1 MASDACRVLVVLGVS
16 GAGKTTVGREL
27 ARQLGYEFLEGD
39 DFHSQANKDK
49 MHAGIALTDED
60 REPWLAALRQA
71 IERVLA
77 NGGRAVLA
85 CSALK
90 RAYRDELRMDGVCFV
105 YLRVSRAEVRARLA
119 HRGPHFF
126 NPELLD
132 SQFATLEEPTHALIV
147 DATGDVSTTVRA
159 VRAAL
164 SDQPSASGTKIR
176 LSPR

>member
-1 MASDACRVLVVLGVS
+1 MASDASRVIVVLGVS

-27 ARQLGYEFLEGD
+27 ARELGYEFLEGD

-49 MHAGIALTDED
+49 MHAGIALTDAD

-77 NGGRAVLA
+77 RGGRAVLA

-119 HRGPHFF
+119 RRGPHFF

-132 SQFATLEEPTHALIV
+132 SQFATLEEPEHALIV
-147 DATGDVSTTVRA
+147 DATEDVSTTVRA
-159 VRAAL
+159 ILAAL

>member
-1 MASDACRVLVVLGVS
+1 MDSNAYRVIVVLGVS
-16 GAGKTTVGREL
+16 GAGKTTIGRALAHEL
-27 ARQLGYEFLEGD
+27 QYEFIEGD
-39 DFHSQANKDK
+39 DFHSQANKEK
-49 MHAGIALTDED
+49 MHAGIPLTDAD
-60 REPWLAALRQA
+60 RKPWLDALRQA

-77 NGGRAVLA
+77 RAGRAVVA

-105 YLRVSRAEVRARLA
+105 YLRVSRAAVRARLA

-132 SQFATLEEPTHALIV
+132 SQFATLEEPERALIV

-159 VRAAL
+159 IRTAL
-164 SDQPSASGTKIR
+164 
-176 LSPR
+176 LSPGPEERRSGYRPAE

>member
-90 RAYRDELRMDGVCFV
+90 RAYRDELRMDGV
-105 YLRVSRAEVRARLA
+105 
-119 HRGPHFF
+119 
-126 NPELLD
+126 
-132 SQFATLEEPTHALIV
+132 
-147 DATGDVSTTVRA
+147 
-159 VRAAL
+159 
-164 SDQPSASGTKIR
+164 
-176 LSPR
+176 